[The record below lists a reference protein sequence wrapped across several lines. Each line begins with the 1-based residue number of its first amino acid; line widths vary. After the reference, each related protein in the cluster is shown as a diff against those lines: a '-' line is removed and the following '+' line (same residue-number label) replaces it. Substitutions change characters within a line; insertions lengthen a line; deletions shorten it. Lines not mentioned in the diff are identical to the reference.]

1 MKTLEKATVAPPDA
15 GTWSFDPAHTSVEF
29 SGRYLMVSKVGGR
42 FTDVS
47 GALTVAEDPT
57 QSSVEVTIQ
66 SASLTTAHA
75 DRDGHLKSPDFL
87 DVEDFPTIEFVSRSV
102 EGGGGSWQMTGDLTI
117 KGVTRPVT
125 FDVEYRGVV
134 GDPWGGKR
142 AAFSAKARID
152 RNDWGLSWNVGL
164 ETGGVLVGPKVD
176 ISIEAQGILQA
187 A

>member
-1 MKTLEKATVAPPDA
+1 MKTTEAATVAPPEA
-15 GTWSFDPAHTSVEF
+15 GTWTFDPAHTSVEF

-47 GALTVAEDPT
+47 GALTVADDPT
-57 QSSVEVTIQ
+57 QSNVEVTIK

-87 DVEDFPTIEFVSRSV
+87 DVEAFPTIEFVSRGV
-102 EGGGGSWQMTGDLTI
+102 VGGDTSWQMTGDLTI
-117 KGVTRPVT
+117 KDVTRPLT
-125 FDVEYRGVV
+125 FDIQYLGVV

-142 AAFSAKARID
+142 AAFSAKAQID
-152 RNDWGLSWNVGL
+152 RNDWGLSWNVAL

-176 ISIEAQGILQA
+176 IRIEAQGVLQA